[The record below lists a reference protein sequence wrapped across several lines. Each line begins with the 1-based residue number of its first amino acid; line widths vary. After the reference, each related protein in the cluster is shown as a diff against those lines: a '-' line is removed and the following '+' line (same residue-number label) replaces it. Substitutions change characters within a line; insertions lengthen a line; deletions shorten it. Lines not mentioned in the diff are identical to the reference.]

1 MIRIALA
8 LVLALSMAIPAALAE
23 QVVSDTFTLTD
34 EVTIKVEAPA
44 EEQPVEEQP
53 AEEQPVEEGPA
64 EEPAEEQPTAEPL
77 PTEPPLPTQ
86 EPLPTEPPI
95 PTVEPLPTDEALS
108 TEQPLPTDEL
118 PTATPTPTQ
127 EAPAPQRSVSISI
140 DKPLDAIYIGDEVTF
155 TATLHGY
162 EGAQVEIFWEC
173 MTNGEWQPTGDTGAT
188 LTVVIDESNAQSSWR
203 CGVTVLAEPELEQ
216 PVAE

>member
-44 EEQPVEEQP
+44 EEQPVEE
-53 AEEQPVEEGPA
+53 EPA

-77 PTEPPLPTQ
+77 PTEPP
-86 EPLPTEPPI
+86 I
-95 PTVEPLPTDEALS
+95 PTVEPMPTDEALS

-118 PTATPTPTQ
+118 PTATPTQ

-188 LTVVIDESNAQSSWR
+188 LTIVIDESNAQSSWR

>member
-8 LVLALSMAIPAALAE
+8 LVLALSLAIPAALAE

-44 EEQPVEEQP
+44 EEPPVEE
-53 AEEQPVEEGPA
+53 EPVEEEPV
-64 EEPAEEQPTAEPL
+64 EEPAQEQPTAEPL

-108 TEQPLPTDEL
+108 AEQPLPTDEL
-118 PTATPTPTQ
+118 PAATPTPTQ

>member
-8 LVLALSMAIPAALAE
+8 LVLALSLAIPAALAE

-44 EEQPVEEQP
+44 EEQPVEE
-53 AEEQPVEEGPA
+53 EPA
-64 EEPAEEQPTAEPL
+64 EEPAQEQPTAEPL

-95 PTVEPLPTDEALS
+95 PTVEPLPTDETLS

-118 PTATPTPTQ
+118 PAATPTPTQ

>member
-8 LVLALSMAIPAALAE
+8 LVLALSLAIPAALAE

-44 EEQPVEEQP
+44 EEQPVEE
-53 AEEQPVEEGPA
+53 EPA
-64 EEPAEEQPTAEPL
+64 EEPAQEQPTAEPL

-108 TEQPLPTDEL
+108 TEQPTGEL

-188 LTVVIDESNAQSSWR
+188 LTIVIDESNAQSSWR